1 LTALTASAGE
11 DYNFGDSC
19 SEVLSL
25 GRFPPRHAPH
35 ESSIAKFDVGDV
47 RAARGNSAE
56 EDPEKSALRERVRQQ
71 ESVGRLAFSALSG
84 IGLEELFER
93 AVSEVSR
100 VLGVEFCKIL
110 ELLPDGDRLA
120 LRAGVGWS
128 GGLVGEAS
136 VGSGLES
143 QAGYTL
149 ISSEPVVV
157 KNLSSERRFS
167 GPLLLL
173 DHGVKSGVSAT
184 IRAGGRSYG
193 VLGAH
198 TGAARSFGEDEA
210 SYVQNVADLLGAA
223 IERRAAEG
231 DVESLLGERTARAR
245 KAEQR
250 FEFLTRANAALSAST
265 RLDTI
270 LRTALHLAV
279 PAVADWCFVDV
290 VSERDAT
297 VERLA
302 VAHTV
307 SPGPG
312 SEELAASPESRYAFA
327 PDAPHGTPRVLR
339 TGAPELVPKVTDEV
353 LRGISTSPREL
364 VALRELLP
372 SSYLCVPLRVGGR
385 VLGSVGFVAAGDRA
399 RYEEEDLLLAEGL
412 AHSTAIALDNARHH
426 EDEAELARRLYELAT
441 TEKQLVPA
449 ANERSPEAPGLTARQ
464 MQILELLAE
473 GYGVGEICQKLYLS
487 KATVRNHIRA
497 LLQALGAHSQLEA
510 VARARK
516 LGLISG

>member
-1 LTALTASAGE
+1 MTALTASAGE
-11 DYNFGDSC
+11 DYYSGNRY
-19 SEVLSL
+19 SEVPGP

-35 ESSIAKFDVGDV
+35 EPSIGQFEVEDV
-47 RAARGNSAE
+47 RAARGPFAE
-56 EDPEKSALRERVRQQ
+56 EDREKSALRERVRQQ

-84 IGLEELFER
+84 IGLEELFEQ

-100 VLGVEFCKIL
+100 VLGVEFCKVL
-110 ELLPDGDRLA
+110 ELLQDGDRLT

-128 GGLVGEAS
+128 GGLVGEAR

-157 KNLSSERRFS
+157 EDLSNERRFS
-167 GPLLLL
+167 SAPLLL

-184 IRAGGRSYG
+184 IRARGRSYG

-198 TGAARSFGEDEA
+198 TGAVRSFGEDEV
-210 SYVQNVADLLGAA
+210 SYVQNVADMLGAA

-270 LRTALHLAV
+270 LRTALHLAM

-302 VAHTV
+302 VAQ
-307 SPGPG
+307 
-312 SEELAASPESRYAFA
+312 AATPAPESRYAFA

-339 TGAPELVPKVTDEV
+339 TGAPELVPEVTDEV

-364 VALRELLP
+364 SALREMAP

-385 VLGSVGFVAAGDRA
+385 VLGSVGFVAAGNRA

-441 TEKQLVPA
+441 AEKQLVPA
-449 ANERSPEAPGLTARQ
+449 ANERSPEAPELTARQ
-464 MQILELLAE
+464 MQVLELLAE

-516 LGLISG
+516 LGLISD

>member
-1 LTALTASAGE
+1 MRTSGSPSTG
-11 DYNFGDSC
+11 
-19 SEVLSL
+19 
-25 GRFPPRHAPH
+25 
-35 ESSIAKFDVGDV
+35 
-47 RAARGNSAE
+47 
-56 EDPEKSALRERVRQQ
+56 EDPEKAALRERVRQQ

-84 IGLEELFER
+84 VELAELFER
-93 AVSEVSR
+93 TVSEVSE
-100 VLGVEFCKIL
+100 VLGVEFCKML
-110 ELLPDGDRLA
+110 ELLPDGDRLV

-128 GGLVGEAS
+128 EGLTGEAT

-149 ISSEPVVV
+149 ISRQPVVV
-157 KNLSSERRFS
+157 RDLANERRFF

-173 DHGVKSGVSAT
+173 EHGVRSGVSAT

-198 TGAARSFGEDEA
+198 TRVERSFKEEEA
-210 SYVQNVADLLGAA
+210 AYVQSVADLLGAA

-231 DVESLLGERTARAR
+231 SVESLLGERTARAR

-290 VSERDAT
+290 VSERSGT
-297 VERLA
+297 VKRLA
-302 VAHTV
+302 VAHAE
-307 SPGPG
+307 PEIGAP
-312 SEELAASPESRYAFA
+312 EISPENSYALT
-327 PDAPHGTPRVLR
+327 PDSQHGTPRVFR
-339 TGAPELVPKVTDEV
+339 TGGPEIMPEITDEV
-353 LRGISTSPREL
+353 LRDLATSPREL
-364 VALRELLP
+364 AALRELAS

-385 VLGSVGFVAAGDRA
+385 VLGSLGFVASEARA
-399 RYEEEDLLLAEGL
+399 AYGEEDLLLAEGL

-441 TEKQLVPA
+441 TEKQVVPVA
-449 ANERSPEAPGLTARQ
+449 QERSPWAPELTARQ
-464 MQILELLAE
+464 MEMLQLLAE
-473 GYGVGEICQKLYLS
+473 GNGVGEICQKLYLS

-516 LGLISG
+516 LGLVSG

>member
-1 LTALTASAGE
+1 
-11 DYNFGDSC
+11 
-19 SEVLSL
+19 
-25 GRFPPRHAPH
+25 
-35 ESSIAKFDVGDV
+35 V

-56 EDPEKSALRERVRQQ
+56 GDREKSALRERVRQQ

-100 VLGVEFCKIL
+100 VLGVEFCKVL

-302 VAHTV
+302 VAQAA
-307 SPGPG
+307 SPAPG
-312 SEELAASPESRYAFA
+312 SEELAASPESCYAFA

-339 TGAPELVPKVTDEV
+339 TGAPELVPEVTDEV
-353 LRGISTSPREL
+353 LRGISTSSREL
-364 VALRELLP
+364 AALRELLA

-385 VLGSVGFVAAGDRA
+385 MLGSVGFVAGDRA
-399 RYEEEDLLLAEGL
+399 RYGEEDLLLAEGL

-449 ANERSPEAPGLTARQ
+449 ANERSPEAPGLTGRQ